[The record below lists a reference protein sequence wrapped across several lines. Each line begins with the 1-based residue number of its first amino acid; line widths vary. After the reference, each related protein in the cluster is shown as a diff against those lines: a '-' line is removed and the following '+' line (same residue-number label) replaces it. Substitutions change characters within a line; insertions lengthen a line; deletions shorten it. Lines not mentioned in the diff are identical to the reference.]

1 MCLLNKAHPCPANI
15 DDPTANGVY
24 YDDASGKVWAPYSC
38 MTTTR
43 YANVSIG
50 YFTKAA
56 GNPAYTS
63 PTVSVSVT
71 NPSTCFPMR
80 TLITRRVQ
88 MCWANSGTAYNG
100 AYVEL
105 LSSSDGVAY
114 HQIALQHPFHDGPWL
129 KSPAFDSTALNDDG
143 AIAPG
148 AVSQRFMRILIRD
161 NPQPLDIAGSLST
174 SMTGHV
180 IQTC

>member
-43 YANVSIG
+43 YSNVSIG
-50 YFTKAA
+50 YFDKAA

-80 TLITRRVQ
+80 TFITRYSQ
-88 MCWANSGTAYNG
+88 MCWAYSGTAYNG

-114 HQIALQHPFHDGPWL
+114 NQIAAQHPFHDGPWL
-129 KSPAFDSTALNDDG
+129 ESPTFSLANLNDDG

-148 AVSQRFMRILIRD
+148 AVSQRSMRILIRD
-161 NPQPLDIAGSLST
+161 NPQVLDISGSLFM